1 MKRMLAVLSLV
12 GAVLMAS
19 AIPAGT
25 TSTTQGAQNMEDG
38 KAQIQALTREFV
50 AGFNSG
56 DINRMMKFYA
66 DRYVDVNLR
75 RPVQSK
81 AERTAYYQKIL
92 DRKDTK
98 VEVYPDE
105 IIVMGTHAFARG
117 TLLVFRTPKGG
128 GEVQRKELRYIEIW
142 EKHADGWKSIW
153 GMDAELYP
161 DEK

>member
-1 MKRMLAVLSLV
+1 MKQRLAFYSLLGAVLLV
-12 GAVLMAS
+12 GALTAKT
-19 AIPAGT
+19 AGT
-25 TSTTQGAQNMEDG
+25 IPGDNDVEDA
-38 KAQIQALTREFV
+38 KAQIQALTKGFV

-75 RPVQSK
+75 HAVQSK

-98 VEVYPDE
+98 VEVYPEE
-105 IIVMGTHAFARG
+105 IIVAGNHAFARG
-117 TLLVFRTPKGG
+117 TLLVFRTPQGG
-128 GEVQRKELRYIEIW
+128 GAAQRKELRYIEIW